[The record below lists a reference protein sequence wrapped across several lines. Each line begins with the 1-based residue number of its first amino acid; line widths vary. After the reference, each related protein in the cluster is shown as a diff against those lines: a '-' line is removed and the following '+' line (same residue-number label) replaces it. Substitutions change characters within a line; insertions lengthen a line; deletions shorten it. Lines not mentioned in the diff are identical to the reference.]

1 MKKTKRRLLYQFI
14 VLTLIG
20 IVILPFSLYISVV
33 IIPTIFPNFTELKS
47 RYVITFL
54 LFFGICLIYLIIS
67 FYFFMRIR
75 RRIVHLQRSMQLEN
89 DRTELEPIEISQD
102 DEIGELEESF
112 NEMVQKLNESYQ
124 KELDEEKLRRTLIA
138 NLSHDLKTPLTA
150 MRAQMSSFDQN
161 EYAKEVRTMNN
172 NIDDISHLIDS
183 LLAFS
188 LLSANKHP
196 YEEENINLSRHLRSY
211 IANWYLVFEEEG
223 FTVDVDIQ
231 NEDIKISTDINMINR
246 LLNNIVQNVLRHA
259 HDGKYIKFELN
270 NQAIIISDKGR
281 GLSEDS
287 KGSGA
292 GIGLKIMD
300 LLAEKLGFNLNFK
313 EDSGLVVTINF
324 DE

>member
-1 MKKTKRRLLYQFI
+1 MA
-14 VLTLIG
+14 
-20 IVILPFSLYISVV
+20 
-33 IIPTIFPNFTELKS
+33 
-47 RYVITFL
+47 
-54 LFFGICLIYLIIS
+54 
-67 FYFFMRIR
+67 
-75 RRIVHLQRSMQLEN
+75 H
-89 DRTELEPIEISQD
+89 D
-102 DEIGELEESF
+102 D
-112 NEMVQKLNESYQ
+112 
-124 KELDEEKLRRTLIA
+124 
-138 NLSHDLKTPLTA
+138 
-150 MRAQMSSFDQN
+150 
-161 EYAKEVRTMNN
+161 N